1 MPDDAT
7 EGGKLKLKLSSE
19 SPKFRKNMSNFLKL
33 GRIPTVNDLKGG
45 NLTDAYQSSANVHI
59 SMPIVYIKYK
69 CCCSNV
75 EFLRVYRT
83 GGKASLGSIQ

>member
-7 EGGKLKLKLSSE
+7 EGGKLKLKLPSE
-19 SPKFRKNMSNFLKL
+19 SPNFVSVSNFLNL
-33 GRIPTVNDLKGG
+33 GRILTINDLKGG
-45 NLTDAYQSSANVHI
+45 NLTNAYQSSANVHI
-59 SMPIVYIKYK
+59 SMQMVYIQYK

-83 GGKASLGSIQ
+83 GWRASLGSIQ